1 MERARRHQVALGR
14 GAFVLLALVAELA
27 GRSLTHRLDVG
38 QHVGAPS
45 YARTDY
51 YPFLLAIVK
60 GGVALML
67 ALIAWRIVRAH
78 AAERAARR
86 LIVRLGAAPNA
97 RAPRMRIELSAR
109 LCAAIFGAT
118 SLLFLVQTDLERI
131 STGRWPLLAP
141 WLHSSALPVFAV
153 LSVLASVV
161 YRGCARWLVDY
172 ERYSRETVAFAYRL
186 AAHVR
191 EPAPAYTTTDSPP
204 PRHLHGVVL
213 SSRPPPV
220 PA

>member
-1 MERARRHQVALGR
+1 MERARRHQLALGR
-14 GAFVLLALVAELA
+14 GAFFLLAFVAELA

-51 YPFLLAIVK
+51 YPFLLAAVK

-67 ALIAWRIVRAH
+67 ALLAWRVVKAH

-86 LIVRLGAAPNA
+86 LIARLGADSHA
-97 RAPRMRIELSAR
+97 RAPRMRIELSPR
-109 LCAAIFGAT
+109 LSAAIFGAT
-118 SLLFLVQTDLERI
+118 SLLFLVQTDLEWI
-131 STGRWPLLAP
+131 STGSWPLLAP
-141 WLHSSALPVFAV
+141 WLHSSALPIFAV
-153 LSVLASVV
+153 LSVLAALV
-161 YRGCARWLVDY
+161 YRGCERWLADY

-186 AAHVR
+186 AARVP
-191 EPAPAYTTTDSPP
+191 EPAPTYVTTDSPA
-204 PRHLHGVVL
+204 PRFLHGVVL
-213 SSRPPPV
+213 SSRPPPL

>member
-14 GAFVLLALVAELA
+14 GAFGLLAFVAELA

-38 QHVGAPS
+38 QHIGAPS

-67 ALIAWRIVRAH
+67 ALLAWRIVKAH

-86 LIVRLGAAPNA
+86 LIARLGAHPYA
-97 RAPRMRIELSAR
+97 RPPRIRIELSPR

-118 SLLFLVQTDLERI
+118 SLLFLVQNDLERI

-141 WLHSSALPVFAV
+141 WLYSSALPVFAV
-153 LSVLASVV
+153 LSVLAALV
-161 YRGCARWLVDY
+161 YRGCERWLADY

-191 EPAPAYTTTDSPP
+191 EPAPTHATTDSPP
-204 PRHLHGVVL
+204 PRFLHGVVL
-213 SSRPPPV
+213 SSRPPPL
-220 PA
+220 AA

>member
-14 GAFVLLALVAELA
+14 AAFVLIALVAELL

-38 QHVGAPS
+38 SHVGAPS

-51 YPFLLAIVK
+51 YPALLAIVK
-60 GGVALML
+60 GSVALML
-67 ALIAWRIVRAH
+67 ALVAWRVVKAH

-86 LIVRLGAAPNA
+86 LIAHVGPGTHRG
-97 RAPRMRIELSAR
+97 RPRMRIELSPR
-109 LCAAIFGAT
+109 LSAAIFGAT

-153 LSVLASVV
+153 LSVLAALV
-161 YRGCARWLVDY
+161 YRACARWLADY
-172 ERYSRETVAFAYRL
+172 ERYARETVAFAYRL
-186 AAHVR
+186 AAHGP
-191 EPAPAYTTTDSPP
+191 EPAPTYATAESPP
-204 PRHLHGVVL
+204 PRFLHGVVL
-213 SSRPPPV
+213 SSRPPPLR
-220 PA
+220 A

>member
-14 GAFVLLALVAELA
+14 GAFVLLAIVAELA

-38 QHVGAPS
+38 SHVGAPS

-67 ALIAWRIVRAH
+67 ALIAWRIVKAH

-86 LIVRLGAAPNA
+86 LIARHDAHPHT
-97 RAPRMRIELSAR
+97 RAPRMRIELSPR
-109 LCAAIFGAT
+109 LSAAIFGAT

-141 WLHSSALPVFAV
+141 WLHGSALPVFAV
-153 LSVLASVV
+153 LSVLAALV
-161 YRGCARWLVDY
+161 YRGCERWLADY

-186 AAHVR
+186 AAHTP
-191 EPAPAYTTTDSPP
+191 EPAPTYATTDSPP
-204 PRHLHGVVL
+204 PRFLHGVVL
-213 SSRPPPV
+213 SSRPPPL

>member
-14 GAFVLLALVAELA
+14 GAFVLLAFVAELA

-38 QHVGAPS
+38 RRVGTPS

-67 ALIAWRIVRAH
+67 ALIVWRIIKAH
-78 AAERAARR
+78 AAQRAARR
-86 LIVRLGAAPNA
+86 LIARLGAHPHS
-97 RAPRMRIELSAR
+97 RAPRMRIELSPR
-109 LCAAIFGAT
+109 LCATVFGAT

-141 WLHSSALPVFAV
+141 WLHGSALPVFAV
-153 LSVLASVV
+153 LSVLAALV
-161 YRGCARWLVDY
+161 YRGCERWLADY

-186 AAHVR
+186 AAR
-191 EPAPAYTTTDSPP
+191 APEPTRRHATTDSPP
-204 PRHLHGVVL
+204 PRLLHGVVL
-213 SSRPPPV
+213 SSRPPPLS
-220 PA
+220 A

>member
-14 GAFVLLALVAELA
+14 GAFVLLALVAELG

-38 QHVGAPS
+38 RHVGTPS

-67 ALIAWRIVRAH
+67 ALIAWRIVKAH
-78 AAERAARR
+78 AAERTARR
-86 LIVRLGAAPNA
+86 LIARLGAHPRA
-97 RAPRMRIELSAR
+97 RAPRVRIELSPR

-141 WLHSSALPVFAV
+141 WLHGSALPVFAV
-153 LSVLASVV
+153 LSVLAALV
-161 YRGCARWLVDY
+161 YRGCERWLADY

-186 AAHVR
+186 AAHAP
-191 EPAPAYTTTDSPP
+191 EPAPRHATTDSPP
-204 PRHLHGVVL
+204 PRLLHGVVF
-213 SSRPPPV
+213 SSRPPPLF
-220 PA
+220 A

>member
-14 GAFVLLALVAELA
+14 GAFFLLAFVVELA

-67 ALIAWRIVRAH
+67 ALLAWRVVKAH

-86 LIVRLGAAPNA
+86 LIARLGACPHS
-97 RAPRMRIELSAR
+97 RAPRMRIELSPR
-109 LCAAIFGAT
+109 LSAAIFGTT

-141 WLHSSALPVFAV
+141 WLHSSALPIFAV
-153 LSVLASVV
+153 LSVLAALV
-161 YRGCARWLVDY
+161 YRGCERWLDDY

-186 AAHVR
+186 AAHLP
-191 EPAPAYTTTDSPP
+191 EPAPTYAIAASPP
-204 PRHLHGVVL
+204 PRFLHGVVL
-213 SSRPPPV
+213 SSRPPPL

>member
-14 GAFVLLALVAELA
+14 GAFVLLAFVAELA

-38 QHVGAPS
+38 RHVGAPS

-67 ALIAWRIVRAH
+67 ALVAWRIVKAH
-78 AAERAARR
+78 AAERAARG
-86 LIVRLGAAPNA
+86 LIAGLGAHRQAC
-97 RAPRMRIELSAR
+97 APRMRIERSPRLS
-109 LCAAIFGAT
+109 AAIFGAT

-153 LSVLASVV
+153 LSVVAALV
-161 YRGCARWLVDY
+161 YRGCERWLAEY

-186 AAHVR
+186 AARAPEPIPRHV
-191 EPAPAYTTTDSPP
+191 TTDLPP
-204 PRHLHGVVL
+204 PRLLRGVVF
-213 SSRPPPV
+213 SSRPPPL

>member
-14 GAFVLLALVAELA
+14 GAFVLLAFVAELA

-38 QHVGAPS
+38 SHVGAPS

-60 GGVALML
+60 SGVALML
-67 ALIAWRIVRAH
+67 ALIAWRIVKAH
-78 AAERAARR
+78 AAERGARR
-86 LIVRLGAAPNA
+86 LIARLEAHPHT
-97 RAPRMRIELSAR
+97 RPPRMRIELSPR
-109 LCAAIFGAT
+109 LCTAVFFAT

-153 LSVLASVV
+153 LSVLAALV
-161 YRGCARWLVDY
+161 YRGCERWLADY

-186 AAHVR
+186 AAR
-191 EPAPAYTTTDSPP
+191 APEPAPTHATTDSPP
-204 PRHLHGVVL
+204 PRFLHGVVL
-213 SSRPPPV
+213 SSRPPPL

>member
-27 GRSLTHRLDVG
+27 GRSLTRRLDVG
-38 QHVGAPS
+38 SHVGAPS

-51 YPFLLAIVK
+51 YPFLLAMVK

-67 ALIAWRIVRAH
+67 ALIAWRIVKAH

-86 LIVRLGAAPNA
+86 LIARLGACPHV
-97 RAPRMRIELSAR
+97 RAPRIRIELSPR
-109 LCAAIFGAT
+109 LCTAIFGAT

-153 LSVLASVV
+153 LSVLAALV
-161 YRGCARWLVDY
+161 YRGSQRWLSDY

-186 AAHVR
+186 AAHAP
-191 EPAPAYTTTDSPP
+191 EPAPRRATTDSPP
-204 PRHLHGVVL
+204 PRLLHGVVF
-213 SSRPPPV
+213 SSRPPPLS
-220 PA
+220 A